1 MHFKSIAILGK
12 LFLLLFTQLQ
22 VENGNGKKS
31 GRTSSRV
38 SILSNEVK
46 DGYPNHTFYA
56 PAEEEEKKS
65 LPETCQLFG
74 KWLFTII
81 NVLFVIIFGVVSVYY
96 HYNSGVVFG
105 QCKL

>member
-46 DGYPNHTFYA
+46 DGYPDHAFYA
-56 PAEEEEKKS
+56 PADEEEKKS

-96 HYNSGVVFG
+96 HYNSGNS
-105 QCKL
+105 